1 MTSVTRER
9 LIELAERYE
18 TKDFL
23 KKDPSQFM
31 HRYEKKEDQE
41 IIAFIAAN
49 LAFGKR
55 EQILSHV
62 ETVCKSIKEYGN
74 DSPAEWIS
82 SASYTKLFRKSDES
96 FYRMMSHNTMRLFCR
111 TLESLLEKYGSLEKG
126 VKLSYEK
133 NGDLYLHHTIASLF
147 PKECAIVCHGKTS
160 SAKRLQMFLRWMVRN
175 NSPVDLGLWSIWYS
189 KEKLLMPLDTHVMQ
203 EAVKLNL
210 IALTPGGKIPSPTL
224 KLAVSLTKEMEK
236 VFPGDPVR
244 ADYALFGLGVDET
257 S

>member
-175 NSPVDLGLWSIWYS
+175 NSPVDLGLWSAWYS

-203 EAVKLNL
+203 EGAKLNL
-210 IALTPGGKIPSPTL
+210 IEKTASGKIPSPTL
-224 KLAVSLTKEMEK
+224 KIAEKLTEAMKE
-236 VFPGDPVR
+236 VFPGDPTR
-244 ADYALFGLGVDET
+244 GDYALFGLGV
-257 S
+257 SAP